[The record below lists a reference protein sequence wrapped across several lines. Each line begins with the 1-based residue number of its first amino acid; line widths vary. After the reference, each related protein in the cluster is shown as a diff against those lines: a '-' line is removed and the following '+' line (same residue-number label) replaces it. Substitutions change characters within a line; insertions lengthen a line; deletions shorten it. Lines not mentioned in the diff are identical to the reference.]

1 MGGMPLDFWDGKL
14 ATEPF
19 DESMMVVILARASDR
34 DQLAS

>member
-1 MGGMPLDFWDGKL
+1 MPLDFWDGKL

-19 DESMMVVILARASDR
+19 DESMMLAVLTRASDK